1 MFCRRCVVVTVIMS
15 LLNEILLVYSVF
27 QGKEA
32 LGSLKIYNV
41 QIFPLKKYVSLKKN
55 RIQSYVEDR
64 LHSLFQVKS
73 DCKFYPF
80 AKKISKEV
88 SRKVLD
94 SKY

>member
-1 MFCRRCVVVTVIMS
+1 MS

-32 LGSLKIYNV
+32 LDSLKIYNV
-41 QIFPLKKYVSLKKN
+41 KISPLKKYVSFKKTW
-55 RIQSYVEDR
+55 IQSYVEDR

-80 AKKISKEV
+80 AKKNKQRSV
-88 SRKVLD
+88 A
-94 SKY
+94 